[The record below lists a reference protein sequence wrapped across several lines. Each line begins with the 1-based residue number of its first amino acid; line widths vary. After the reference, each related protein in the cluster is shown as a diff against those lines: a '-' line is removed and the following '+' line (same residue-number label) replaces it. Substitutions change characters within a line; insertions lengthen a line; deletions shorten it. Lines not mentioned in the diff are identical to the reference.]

1 MSGAAKSLV
10 VAALAAAGCAAAPE
24 PAAIRDARPTRLE
37 RGERMLVEAS
47 GPLFT
52 VGAPTTVALDAL
64 GVTLPARAVAADRVV
79 AELDDEHRAAGPTT
93 VTVVQ
98 ATRRWTSDA
107 RTPFDV
113 ELCAPSLHRLANG
126 WTRLR
131 GPPWLWLALALL
143 AAAALVATP
152 LPVLAGLVVV
162 WERKISGYMGSR
174 LGPNRVGPN
183 GWLQWLADGLKLLMK
198 EDVIPRDADARLFRA
213 APYLAFLGMFLTFI
227 VLPFSRYAIVAD
239 LDVGLLFLLSVTS
252 LVVVAIL
259 VGGWSSNS
267 KWSLL
272 GGMRSAA
279 QIVSYELPSSVAL
292 LTIATRTGS
301 LSTQRIV
308 AAQGGWP
315 WQWNL
320 FADPFTF
327 VAFFIWFV
335 SALAEGNRTP
345 FDLPEAESELVAGYN
360 TEYSGFRF
368 SLFPLVEWVN
378 IAVLGAVGT
387 LLFLGGWRLPFV
399 GAALIDAH
407 PWLDALGFVAFVG
420 KDLAIVFVVIWI
432 RWTLPRFRVDQMMAL
447 CWRYFIPFS
456 FVCFVGELG
465 WVWLMPSLP
474 ARIVAGAMFA
484 IFGVGCGAWFAARVR
499 DNARRY
505 RDLVLNDALGPVNR

>member
-1 MSGAAKSLV
+1 MRSIVMAV
-10 VAALAAAGCAAAPE
+10 VLLAGCAAPE
-24 PAAIRDARPTRLE
+24 PAAIRDARPTRLQ

-47 GPLFT
+47 APLFT
-52 VGAPTTVALDAL
+52 VGAPTTVTLDAL

-79 AELDDEHRAAGPTT
+79 AELDADTRAAGATT
-93 VTVVQ
+93 VSVTQ
-98 ATRRWTSDA
+98 GAQHWSSDA

-113 ELCAPSLHRLANG
+113 ELCAPALQHLANG
-126 WTRLR
+126 WAARLP
-131 GPPWLWLALALL
+131 GPAWLWWALALL
-143 AAAALVATP
+143 GAAALVAAP
-152 LPVLAGLVVV
+152 LPVIAGLIVV
-162 WERKISGYMGSR
+162 WERKVSGYMGSR
-174 LGPNRVGPN
+174 FGPNRVGPN

-198 EDVIPRDADARLFRA
+198 EDIVPADADARLFRG
-213 APYLAFLGMFLTFI
+213 APYLAFIGLFLTFI

-252 LVVVAIL
+252 LVVVSIIM
-259 VGGWSSNS
+259 GGWSSNS
-267 KWSLL
+267 KWALL

-279 QIVSYELPSSVAL
+279 QIVSYELPASIAL
-292 LTIATRTGS
+292 LTIATLTGS
-301 LSTQRIV
+301 LSTQQIV

-320 FADPFTF
+320 FRDPFTF

-387 LLFLGGWRLPFV
+387 LLFLGGWRVPFV
-399 GAALIDAH
+399 GAATIDAH
-407 PWLDALGFVAFVG
+407 PWLDALGFATFVA

-432 RWTLPRFRVDQMMAL
+432 RWTLPRFRVDQMMSL
-447 CWRYFIPFS
+447 CWKYFIPFA
-456 FVCFVGELG
+456 FVSFVGETVWTWLVPAAATRIAGGALFVVFGLG
-465 WVWLMPSLP
+465 
-474 ARIVAGAMFA
+474 
-484 IFGVGCGAWFAARVR
+484 FGGWFVSRVR

-505 RDLVLNDALGPVNR
+505 QDLVLNDALGPGPR